1 MFSRFSD
8 ATASEN
14 LKNMFH
20 KNGQRKWCR
29 ETVYNMNVDT
39 TILPVNK
46 GMTNANQYICVN
58 EMHLNTLETWSFDD
72 KFYTAI

>member
-1 MFSRFSD
+1 
-8 ATASEN
+8 
-14 LKNMFH
+14 
-20 KNGQRKWCR
+20 
-29 ETVYNMNVDT
+29 MNVDT